1 MLTTLQPW
9 ASPNPTKSIVYAYE
23 ALRLSGIL
31 LQPFM
36 PFKSAELLDRLGV
49 DPEKRKWEDCV
60 LSEKVDV
67 EGLVQGLKGGKRPGH
82 LFPPLK
88 IMALQ

>member
-1 MLTTLQPW
+1 MLTAHQPW

-23 ALRLSGIL
+23 TLRLSGIL

-49 DPEKRKWEDCV
+49 DMQKRGWEDCV
-60 LSEKVDV
+60 LPETVNV
-67 EGLVQGLKGGKRPGH
+67 EALVKGLKGGKRPGH

-88 IMALQ
+88 ST